1 MSSSAVTTAR
11 PELGAAWGI
20 LHKDKLCNPTVRI
33 KVCKGIQNMNDAD
46 SKEESKRV
54 VPLEVLIWLDLI
66 GDNGDEE
73 EP

>member
-1 MSSSAVTTAR
+1 
-11 PELGAAWGI
+11 
-20 LHKDKLCNPTVRI
+20 
-33 KVCKGIQNMNDAD
+33 MNDAD

-54 VPLEVLIWLDLI
+54 VPLEVLICLDLT